1 MLGSFLHWKR
11 KPKKVRHLE
20 DEDRDFILFLLS
32 LEEDKFKM
40 MLNSMDER
48 EAMIVLNNIQL
59 AREELFDDMMEKEG
73 MKAASDIIAKIKSK
87 MT

>member
-1 MLGSFLHWKR
+1 M
-11 KPKKVRHLE
+11 RHLE

-32 LEEDKFKM
+32 LEEDEFKM
-40 MLNSMDER
+40 CLNSMDER

-73 MKAASDIIAKIKSK
+73 MKAAADVIQKIKRL
-87 MT
+87 

>member
-1 MLGSFLHWKR
+1 M
-11 KPKKVRHLE
+11 RHLE

-32 LEEDKFKM
+32 LEEDEFKM
-40 MLNSMDER
+40 ILGSMSES

-73 MKAASDIIAKIKSK
+73 MNAAEEVIKRIK
-87 MT
+87 ML

>member
-1 MLGSFLHWKR
+1 
-11 KPKKVRHLE
+11 
-20 DEDRDFILFLLS
+20 
-32 LEEDKFKM
+32 M

-48 EAMIVLNNIQL
+48 EAMITLNNIQL

-73 MKAASDIIAKIKSK
+73 MKAAVNVIAKIKSK

>member
-1 MLGSFLHWKR
+1 M
-11 KPKKVRHLE
+11 RHLE

-32 LEEDKFKM
+32 LEEDEFKM
-40 MLNSMDER
+40 MLNSMTEP

-73 MKAASDIIAKIKSK
+73 MKAAETLIKRIKSL
-87 MT
+87 

>member
-1 MLGSFLHWKR
+1 M
-11 KPKKVRHLE
+11 RHLE
-20 DEDRDFILFLLS
+20 DDDRDFILFLLS
-32 LEEDKFKM
+32 LEEDEFKM

-73 MKAASDIIAKIKSK
+73 MKAAEQVITKIKNL
-87 MT
+87 

>member
-1 MLGSFLHWKR
+1 M
-11 KPKKVRHLE
+11 RHLE
-20 DEDRDFILFLLS
+20 DDDRDFILFLLS
-32 LEEDKFKM
+32 LEEDEFKM

-73 MKAASDIIAKIKSK
+73 MKEAQKIINLIKNL
-87 MT
+87 

>member
-1 MLGSFLHWKR
+1 M
-11 KPKKVRHLE
+11 RHLE

-32 LEEDKFKM
+32 LEEDEFKM
-40 MLNSMDER
+40 ILNSMDER

-59 AREELFDDMMEKEG
+59 AREVFFDDMWDNEG
-73 MKAASDIIAKIKSK
+73 MKASVDVIAKIKSK

>member
-1 MLGSFLHWKR
+1 
-11 KPKKVRHLE
+11 VRHLE

-32 LEEDKFKM
+32 LEEDEFKM

-73 MKAASDIIAKIKSK
+73 MRAASDVIAKIKSK

>member
-1 MLGSFLHWKR
+1 MLDSSHQLKR

-32 LEEDKFKM
+32 LEEDEFKM
-40 MLNSMDER
+40 ILGSMSEP

-73 MKAASDIIAKIKSK
+73 MKAAEEIINRIKSL
-87 MT
+87 

>member
-1 MLGSFLHWKR
+1 MLGSFYQLKR

-32 LEEDKFKM
+32 LEEDEFKM
-40 MLNSMDER
+40 MLNSMTEP

-73 MKAASDIIAKIKSK
+73 MNAAEEVIKRIK
-87 MT
+87 ML

>member
-1 MLGSFLHWKR
+1 
-11 KPKKVRHLE
+11 VRHLE

-32 LEEDKFKM
+32 LEEDEFKM

-73 MKAASDIIAKIKSK
+73 MKAAEQVIKRIK
-87 MT
+87 EL

>member
-1 MLGSFLHWKR
+1 M
-11 KPKKVRHLE
+11 RHLE

-32 LEEDKFKM
+32 LEEDEFKM

-59 AREELFDDMMEKEG
+59 AKEELFDDVMEKEG
-73 MKAASDIIAKIKSK
+73 MKSAFDVIEKIKNL
-87 MT
+87 

>member
-1 MLGSFLHWKR
+1 M
-11 KPKKVRHLE
+11 RHLE

-32 LEEDKFKM
+32 LEEDEFKM
-40 MLNSMDER
+40 MLNSMDEK

-73 MKAASDIIAKIKSK
+73 MKAAEEVIKRIKIL
-87 MT
+87 

>member
-1 MLGSFLHWKR
+1 MLGLFHQLRR

-32 LEEDKFKM
+32 LEEDEFKM
-40 MLNSMDER
+40 ILNSMTEP

-59 AREELFDDMMEKEG
+59 AGEELFDDMMEKEG
-73 MKAASDIIAKIKSK
+73 MKAAAEVINKIKNL
-87 MT
+87 

>member
-1 MLGSFLHWKR
+1 MLDSSHQLKR

-32 LEEDKFKM
+32 LEEDEFKM
-40 MLNSMDER
+40 ILGSMSES

-73 MKAASDIIAKIKSK
+73 MKAAEEVIKRIKSL
-87 MT
+87 